1 MDHVKYKSV
10 HFNLKVWFKCMFIWF
25 LCNVIINLFTWMQYV
40 EICIKFKKHQ
50 ICHCRQS
57 ILVNRTPL
65 LWWCT
70 PSASDLEIPTEW
82 VCNCWRWLKKFV
94 GDSSRSLFEMAWEV
108 FFSMDVYKCRT
119 FGVNVVY
126 DLIVVWKQRWWWYSS
141 SSSSLAQHHHYHV
154 PSHHALVTQTVS
166 L

>member
-1 MDHVKYKSV
+1 
-10 HFNLKVWFKCMFIWF
+10 
-25 LCNVIINLFTWMQYV
+25 MQYV
-40 EICIKFKKHQ
+40 ETCIKFKKHQ

-94 GDSSRSLFEMAWEV
+94 GDSSRSLFEMAREV
-108 FFSMDVYKCRT
+108 FFFYGCLQVQNIWSECCLWFDS
-119 FGVNVVY
+119 GVKTEMMMIFIIIISSTAS
-126 DLIVVWKQRWWWYSS
+126 LLSS
-141 SSSSLAQHHHYHV
+141 SISSCSSKPNSEFVGDGSSSFF
-154 PSHHALVTQTVS
+154 
-166 L
+166 